1 VHVHPAGHQL
11 APPADVVAEA
21 LPVGDLVR
29 ARVVG
34 SEGVDLVAELVEVVR
49 ASDDR
54 PSSRKVAV
62 SA

>member
-1 VHVHPAGHQL
+1 
-11 APPADVVAEA
+11 
-21 LPVGDLVR
+21 VR